1 MKLRAAFLVIL
12 LGAAC
17 GGAMS
22 APRTPSVTVSNPR
35 AFGYFIGDV
44 IDRKVVLRLGP
55 HEKLDMAS
63 LPRPGPLNYWL
74 ELSGVAHS
82 EKSDGEDTLYTLQ
95 LSYQA
100 FYGALDPRRLVI
112 PGFKLG
118 LSTGGDVSVP
128 EFGFITSPIRQL
140 FAANSQS
147 SGSAVEVQPDQPAPR
162 LATGAERT
170 ALLISS
176 LVALA
181 ALTGLAWHNAWWP
194 FHRRPA
200 RPFTDA
206 ARYLKANSARLGNA
220 QGYRAALLKLHRAFD
235 LAAGRRL
242 LSEDVASFL
251 DAHPEY
257 QTQSGKIG
265 QLFRASR
272 RAFFANDVDE
282 AQAEM
287 PLAALV
293 DLSAGLSVAERR
305 AA

>member
-1 MKLRAAFLVIL
+1 MKLRVALVAL
-12 LGAAC
+12 LLCAAC
-17 GGAMS
+17 GAAVS
-22 APRTPSVTVSNPR
+22 APRTPSVTVINPR

-44 IDRKVVLRLGP
+44 IDRKVVIRLGP

-74 ELSGVAHS
+74 ELAGVTHS
-82 EKSDGEDTLYTLQ
+82 EKSDGDDTIHTLH
-95 LSYQA
+95 LSYQV

-118 LSTGGDVSVP
+118 LTTGGEVSVP
-128 EFGFITSPIRQL
+128 DFGFITSPIRQL

-147 SGSAVEVQPDQPAPR
+147 SGSAVEVQPDQSAPQ
-162 LATGAERT
+162 LPTGAERT

-176 LVALA
+176 LVGLA
-181 ALTGLAWHNAWWP
+181 ALIGLAWHNAWWP
-194 FHRRPA
+194 FHKRPA

-206 ARYLKANSARLGNA
+206 ARYLKANAAQLGNA

-257 QTQSGKIG
+257 RAQSGKIG

-293 DLSAGLSVAERR
+293 DLSAGLSAAERR